1 MRRQRECESQR
12 ENENTREVGDPAWM
26 KERAKEKE
34 GRNEN
39 ENVRGLLS
47 RVVSWAG
54 RCTRKRSSWYEWG
67 EVRWAAACCT
77 GVNTTE
83 DVDIGV
89 DIGVAAAALI
99 QGEATDPCSQS
110 NEVVEVVFE
119 NDRT

>member
-1 MRRQRECESQR
+1 
-12 ENENTREVGDPAWM
+12 M
-26 KERAKEKE
+26 K
-34 GRNEN
+34 
-39 ENVRGLLS
+39 
-47 RVVSWAG
+47 VVASWAG
-54 RCTRKRSSWYEWG
+54 LCNRERSSWCEWG
-67 EVRWAAACCT
+67 ESRWAAACCT

-110 NEVVEVVFE
+110 NEVVEVEFE

>member
-1 MRRQRECESQR
+1 
-12 ENENTREVGDPAWM
+12 M

-39 ENVRGLLS
+39 EKVSGLLNG
-47 RVVSWAG
+47 VVSWAG
-54 RCTRKRSSWYEWG
+54 RCNRERLSWYKWG